1 MTILPVLTRRT
12 IHMEGLRF
20 DLMLMLVAVVVINIS
35 WSLETLSIVILLE
48 VEPDNIN
55 ESLGKTKDEP
65 NHVNGVVVA
74 VKQVLLGVDHATIN
88 KE

>member
-1 MTILPVLTRRT
+1 MHRRVEVESDADVSGSGGDRYKLVLGEVIDSDPV
-12 IHMEGLRF
+12 
-20 DLMLMLVAVVVINIS
+20 
-35 WSLETLSIVILLE
+35 E
-48 VEPDNIN
+48 VEPDDIN